1 MMDRSFCHKRARPN
15 MPQEENGKAMSEA
28 CKFCSDKGLDGMG
41 PAMSILLNEAMASER
56 SGALNPGLI

>member
-1 MMDRSFCHKRARPN
+1 
-15 MPQEENGKAMSEA
+15 MPHEENSKAMSEA

-56 SGALNPGLI
+56 SGTESSFPGACSQRCQVHLLT